1 METNLVNDVEYIKFL
16 EISIILN
23 IFLTII
29 FILIGLCVNFI
40 IILVYGQSKN
50 RVNSSN
56 IFIFCL
62 AILDASFLIIH
73 FFEDTLR
80 TIRNTKY
87 MFPNNE
93 INYDLIEK
101 LNIID
106 RDFLMCSLANY
117 LKYTVRFIQAYTV
130 NSFSKNL
137 YINIIYFYYIFL
149 GDCVHH
155 SAFFHSKLT
164 LN

>member
-1 METNLVNDVEYIKFL
+1 MESNHENDVEYIKFL
-16 EISIILN
+16 EISMILN

-29 FILIGLCVNFI
+29 FILIGLFVNFI
-40 IILVYGQSKN
+40 TLLVYSQSKN

-56 IFIFCL
+56 VFIFCL
-62 AILDASFLIIH
+62 SFLDSSFLIIH

-87 MFPNNE
+87 MFSNYE

-106 RDFLMCSLANY
+106 RDFLMCSIANY
-117 LKYTVRFIQAYTV
+117 LKYTIRFIQAYTV
-130 NSFSKNL
+130 NKFLVLNFLFKL
-137 YINIIYFYYIFL
+137 YLFFIFL
-149 GDCVHH
+149 GDCVYY
-155 SAFFHSKLT
+155 SAIFHSILAF
-164 LN
+164 N